1 MLQDIEGIIDTINR
15 IQSTPLYKFLAY
27 IQEKNPEDRAFTH
40 VRKEFP
46 EILENLDH
54 LEYLIS
60 HELIWVEM
68 NGTVRPGKVGDY
80 LYSVVSKISKWK
92 KQ

>member
-1 MLQDIEGIIDTINR
+1 MTTMLQDIEGIIDTMNR
-15 IQSTPLYKFLAY
+15 IQNTPVYRFMAY
-27 IQEKNPEDRAFTH
+27 VQEKNPESRVFSH

-54 LEYLIS
+54 LEFLVS

-68 NGTVRPGKVGDY
+68 NGTVRP
-80 LYSVVSKISKWK
+80 
-92 KQ
+92 